1 MLKFMFMIFSLFF
14 FFSKWWLMFLFMM
27 LLFMFMFINSINLFY
42 FSNLMN
48 YLGTDIL
55 SFSMVLLTLWISG
68 LIVLASFSLVGE
80 KKFTSLF
87 MINLIIL
94 LISLILAFFSLNIF
108 YFYLYFESSI
118 LPVLFMIL
126 GWGYQPERVQAG
138 IYLIFYT
145 LFVSLP
151 LLLGIFFIYYSLY
164 SFSFLMFKEMGSL
177 VLYFLMILAF
187 LVKMPMYLVHLWLP
201 KAHVEG
207 PVSSSMILAGIM
219 LKLGGYGLMRI
230 MKLMLFMSLK
240 LNFIWVILSLV
251 GGSLISLLCLHLV
264 DMKMLVAYSS
274 VVHMSLVIGGIMS
287 LNYYGF
293 MGSLILMI
301 GHGLCSSG
309 LFALINLM
317 YERLGSRSLLINKGL
332 LNLMPNLSMWWF
344 LLLSSNMAAP
354 PSLNLFGEIS
364 LLMSIISW
372 SSISMIALMIISFF
386 SAAYSLYL
394 FSFSQHGKILKGM
407 FNLKSVLVRE
417 YMLMM
422 IHWLPLNILI
432 FKVDYF
438 FIWN

>member
-1 MLKFMFMIFSLFF
+1 MCICFFFFFF
-14 FFSKWWLMFLFMM
+14 FFSKWWLMFMFM
-27 LLFMFMFINSINLFY
+27 LLVFMFMFLNSINLFY

-48 YLGTDIL
+48 YLGMDLL
-55 SFSMVLLTLWISG
+55 SYSMVLLTLWICSF
-68 LIVLASFSLVGE
+68 IVVASFMLMME
-80 KKFTSLF
+80 KKFFSLF
-87 MINLIIL
+87 LINLIIL
-94 LISLILAFFSLNIF
+94 LMSLVLAFFSMNIF

-118 LPVLFMIL
+118 LPVLFMII
-126 GWGYQPERVQAG
+126 GWGYQPERIQAG

-151 LLLGIFFIYYSLY
+151 LLLGIFYVYVILH

-177 VLYFLMILAF
+177 LLYFLMILAF
-187 LVKMPMYLVHLWLP
+187 LVKMPMFIVHLWLP

-230 MKLMLFMSLK
+230 MKLMLSVSLK
-240 LNFIWVILSLV
+240 LNFIWVVLSLI
-251 GGSLISLLCLHLV
+251 GGSIISLLCLHLV

-274 VVHMSLVIGGIMS
+274 VVHMALVIGGIMS

-372 SSISMIALMIISFF
+372 ASISMLGLMLISFF

-407 FNLKSVLVRE
+407 FNLKSVSLRE
-417 YMLMM
+417 YLLLLA
-422 IHWLPLNILI
+422 HWFPLNILI

-438 FIWN
+438 FIWS